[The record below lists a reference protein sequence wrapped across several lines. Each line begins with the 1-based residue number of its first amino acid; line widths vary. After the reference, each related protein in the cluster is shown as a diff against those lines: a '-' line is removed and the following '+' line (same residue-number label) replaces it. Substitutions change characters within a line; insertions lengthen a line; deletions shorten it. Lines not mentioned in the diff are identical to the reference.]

1 MSKLCIDLPPI
12 APDYSGAAS
21 ALFDLGGIVVMHDA
35 SGCTGNY
42 TGFDEPRWMG
52 SRSAVYCSGLRRM
65 DAIMGNDQK
74 FIDGALA
81 AAKDLNPAL
90 IAYLGSPV
98 PMVIG
103 IDLDGMA
110 AETEDS
116 SGIPCFGF
124 NTTGQHYYDK
134 GASDVFLKL
143 IKRFAKAPT
152 GKAPVAGVETDTLA
166 GVNTG
171 ASASANT
178 LESDSDS
185 GVCARKK
192 RANVLGLLSVDMG
205 NETNPDEICA
215 HIEKAG
221 YEINSRF
228 AMGLS
233 IEQIGR
239 VADADLNIVIA
250 RCGLD
255 AAQYM
260 EKRYGIPYI
269 CGAPVGDGEIFDR
282 KLKGEAA
289 PECNAASGN
298 DVESK
303 VEEASKRG
311 ILIIH
316 EQVFANSIREEIE
329 AKLAEV
335 YGDMSGDMS
344 NSQIGTIPVT
354 VGNMYG
360 LDARIARPHDLN
372 LPHELSVRKAVNSG
386 DYSVIIADPEIAK
399 LIRRDDVTFIDMPHV
414 ALSGRLY
421 LDSYR
426 SYLGYD
432 MKNLINQAV
441 KSASK

>member
-42 TGFDEPRWMG
+42 TGFDEPRWLG

-81 AAKDLNPAL
+81 AAKDLNPTM
-90 IAYLGSPV
+90 ISYLGSPV

-103 IDLDGMA
+103 IDLEGMA
-110 AETEDS
+110 AETEDA

-143 IKRFAKAPT
+143 IKRFTKAPE
-152 GKAPVAGVETDTLA
+152 KKETA
-166 GVNTG
+166 Q
-171 ASASANT
+171 
-178 LESDSDS
+178 
-185 GVCARKK
+185 KK

-205 NETNPDEICA
+205 NETNPEKICS

-233 IEQIGR
+233 MEQIER
-239 VADADLNIVIA
+239 AAEADVNIVIA

-260 EKRYGIPYI
+260 EQRYGIPYI
-269 CGAPVGDGEIFDR
+269 CGAPVGDGEIFKR
-282 KLKGEAA
+282 KLQGEAA
-289 PECNAASGN
+289 SEYNAVN
-298 DVESK
+298 DK
-303 VEEASKRG
+303 DRKQG

-316 EQVFANSIREEIE
+316 EQVFANSIREAIM
-329 AKLAEV
+329 AKLEDEAD
-335 YGDMSGDMS
+335 G
-344 NSQIGTIPVT
+344 IPVT

-360 LDARIARPHDLN
+360 LDARLSMPHDLN

-386 DYSVIIADPEIAK
+386 EYSVIIADPEIAK
-399 LIRRDDVTFIDMPHV
+399 LIRRDDVTFMELSHV

-421 LDSYR
+421 LDHYR
-426 SYLGYD
+426 SYLGKD
-432 MKNLINQAV
+432 MANFIEQTV
-441 KSASK
+441 KAAAK

>member
-42 TGFDEPRWMG
+42 TGFDEPRWLG

-81 AAKDLNPAL
+81 AAKDLNPTM
-90 IAYLGSPV
+90 ISYLGSPV

-103 IDLDGMA
+103 IDLKGMA
-110 AETEDS
+110 AETEDA
-116 SGIPCFGF
+116 SGLPCFGF

-143 IKRFAKAPT
+143 IKRFTKPSGAKITAEDSCSGT
-152 GKAPVAGVETDTLA
+152 Y
-166 GVNTG
+166 
-171 ASASANT
+171 
-178 LESDSDS
+178 SDQIP
-185 GVCARKK
+185 RKK

-205 NETNPDEICA
+205 NEANPDEICA
-215 HIEKAG
+215 HIENAG
-221 YEINSRF
+221 YEINARF

-233 IEQIGR
+233 IEQIER
-239 VADADLNIVIA
+239 AAEADVNIVIA

-255 AAQYM
+255 AAQFM
-260 EKRYGIPYI
+260 EKKFGIPYV
-269 CGAPVGDGEIFDR
+269 CGAPVGDGNVFDQ
-282 KLKGEAA
+282 KLKGEAEPVSA
-289 PECNAASGN
+289 QMEQPNTN
-298 DVESK
+298 TD
-303 VEEASKRG
+303 RG

-316 EQVFANSIREEIE
+316 EQIFANSIREEIKN
-329 AKLAEV
+329 AMTK
-335 YGDMSGDMS
+335 SGAH
-344 NSQIGTIPVT
+344 IPVT
-354 VGNMYG
+354 VGSMYG
-360 LDARIARPHDLN
+360 LDTRIAGTGDLN
-372 LPHELSVRKAVNSG
+372 LPHELSVRNTVNSG

-399 LIRRDDVTFIDMPHV
+399 LIRRDDVTFIELPHV

-421 LDSYR
+421 LDRYR
-426 SYLGYD
+426 SYLGDD
-432 MKNLINQAV
+432 MNELIEQAV
-441 KSASK
+441 HAALK

>member
-52 SRSAVYCSGLRRM
+52 SKSAVYCSGLRRM
-65 DAIMGNDQK
+65 DAIMGNDKK

-81 AAKDLNPAL
+81 AAKDLNPTM
-90 IAYLGSPV
+90 ISYLGSPV

-110 AETEDS
+110 VETEEA
-116 SGIPCFGF
+116 SGIPSFGF
-124 NTTGQHYYDK
+124 NTTGQRYYDK
-134 GASDVFLKL
+134 GASDVFMKL
-143 IKRFAKAPT
+143 IKRFAKNPT
-152 GKAPVAGVETDTLA
+152 VKDLNKAGY
-166 GVNTG
+166 
-171 ASASANT
+171 
-178 LESDSDS
+178 
-185 GVCARKK
+185 KK

-205 NETNPDEICA
+205 NEKNPDDICT

-233 IEQIGR
+233 IKQIEH
-239 VADADLNIVIA
+239 VADADVNIVIS

-260 EKRYGIPYI
+260 EKKYGIPYI
-269 CGAPVGDGEIFDR
+269 YGAPVGDGEIFNR

-289 PECNAASGN
+289 PECTSTNKGG
-298 DVESK
+298 V
-303 VEEASKRG
+303 
-311 ILIIH
+311 LIIH
-316 EQVFANSIREEIE
+316 EQIFADSIREAI
-329 AKLAEV
+329 AEKSDV
-335 YGDMSGDMS
+335 S
-344 NSQIGTIPVT
+344 VT
-354 VGNMYG
+354 VGSMYG
-360 LDARIARPHDLN
+360 LDSRLAKGHDIN
-372 LPHELSVRKAVNSG
+372 LPHELSIRRAVNSG
-386 DYSVIIADPEIAK
+386 DYSVVIADPVIKK
-399 LIRRDDVTFIDMPHV
+399 LIRRDDVTFIELPHV

-421 LDSYR
+421 VDRYM
-426 SYLGYD
+426 SYLGEG
-432 MKNLINQAV
+432 MKNMIDHAV
-441 KSASK
+441 EAASK

>member
-42 TGFDEPRWMG
+42 TGFDEPRWLG

-81 AAKDLNPAL
+81 AAKDLNPTM
-90 IAYLGSPV
+90 ISYLGSPV

-103 IDLDGMA
+103 IELEGMA
-110 AETEDS
+110 AETEDA
-116 SGIPCFGF
+116 SGLPCFGF

-143 IKRFAKAPT
+143 IKRFTKSSGAKVTA
-152 GKAPVAGVETDTLA
+152 E
-166 GVNTG
+166 
-171 ASASANT
+171 
-178 LESDSDS
+178 ESCSGTYSDQIP
-185 GVCARKK
+185 RKK

-205 NETNPDEICA
+205 NETNPDEICD
-215 HIEKAG
+215 HIERAG

-233 IEQIGR
+233 IEQIER
-239 VADADLNIVIA
+239 AAEADVNIVIA

-255 AAQYM
+255 AAQFM
-260 EKRYGIPYI
+260 EKKYGIPYV
-269 CGAPVGDGEIFDR
+269 CCAPVGDGKVFDR
-282 KLKGEAA
+282 KMNGEADID
-289 PECNAASGN
+289 ST
-298 DVESK
+298 K
-303 VEEASKRG
+303 VGQFDMANNRG

-316 EQVFANSIREEIE
+316 EQIFANSIREEIE
-329 AKLAEV
+329 CAMAEMNADV
-335 YGDMSGDMS
+335 
-344 NSQIGTIPVT
+344 QIPVS
-354 VGNMYG
+354 VGSMYG
-360 LDARIARPHDLN
+360 LDARIAGASDLN

-386 DYSVIIADPEIAK
+386 EYSVIIADPEIAK
-399 LIRRDDVTFIDMPHV
+399 LIRRDDVTFIELPHV

-421 LDSYR
+421 LDRYR
-426 SYLGYD
+426 SYLGDD
-432 MKNLINQAV
+432 MKELIEQAIGAAF
-441 KSASK
+441 K